1 MEVSVLLAIAALVG
15 ACAWKRSLVS
25 AELIKITNHPFL
37 YVALLIVLIGIPLS
51 VELSLLLG
59 DYKIGGYRPLNS
71 FLVFGI
77 GAGFG
82 VKVVVFVILIFSA
95 LSIAG
100 EFDKGTIKVILT
112 RPVTRTEVFLAKCAT
127 MVLVAAG
134 LLAIALATSL
144 FWGLCRGEL
153 GPVWKEHVHDAYPY
167 YPEMLRLLKLS
178 IASAVLAVLATA
190 FLGVFISM
198 LTESSGHAV
207 AVGLIFFLLLDL
219 VASFL
224 RKDQR
229 LFLFNFYQGYGFSQ
243 LTEIASGS
251 SATRWDDQIFHARHT
266 ALIPGVTSLVL
277 GGISYVLFR
286 LKNIT
291 A

>member
-1 MEVSVLLAIAALVG
+1 MDWSVLLACAVILG
-15 ACAWKRSLVS
+15 ASLWKRSLVS

-37 YVALLIVLIGIPLS
+37 YVALVLLVIGIPLS
-51 VELSLLLG
+51 VELSLMLG
-59 DYKIGGYRPLNS
+59 DYKIGGYRPLS
-71 FLVFGI
+71 AFLMFAI

-82 VKVVVFVILIFSA
+82 VKVVVFVVLIFSA

-112 RPVTRTEVFLAKCAT
+112 RPVTRTEVFLTKCVT
-127 MVLVAAG
+127 MALLALCV
-134 LLAIALATSL
+134 LAIALFASL

-153 GPVWKEHVHDAYPY
+153 GPIWKENVHDAYPY
-167 YPEMLRLLKLS
+167 YPEMLRLLRLS
-178 IASAVLAVLATA
+178 ILSAVLAVVATA

-207 AVGLIFFLLLDL
+207 AVGLICFLLLDL
-219 VASFL
+219 VTSFL

-229 LFLFNFYQGYGFSQ
+229 LYFFNFYQGYGFGQ

-251 SATRWDDQIFHARHT
+251 SATRWDDQVFRAGHT
-266 ALIPGVTSLVL
+266 ALVPGLTSLVF